1 MKKRIKSASIWLI
14 FLLSIV
20 PFSFSGWFTFS
31 QGAEYEE
38 IDGYQEWTENR
49 IVDGEINI
57 NPEATLVIKKGVKI
71 TFEGRAG
78 INAQGKLIVKGTVKE
93 PVVFQKGSEGSEY
106 SISIDSGG
114 EAKISNAD
122 ISGGG
127 AAPGILMYNDKF
139 FANTAKA
146 ASEGAIYVYRN
157 GRLEI
162 ESSNLHNNITAIYVE
177 KSSVFNPVKVNR
189 SKFINNADYDVV
201 CSNCISDT
209 DFKYNWWGYADGPKK
224 YFIGSQQYGYEKIRG
239 SINFSDWAD
248 REDFRD
254 PVILVPGILGSQKKD
269 GQWQLDLVFHTY
281 DNLYEEFVDSGYVP
295 EKDLFKF
302 PYEWRDS
309 NIENAKLLE
318 KKIEEIK
325 TQTKWPKVD
334 VVAHSMG
341 GLLTREYVESNYYGN
356 DIDQLV
362 TLGTP
367 HNGAPEAYLKWE
379 GSKWFWSIGDIYAKN
394 IVKQEAEESG
404 FDNIFDYM
412 RQRPITSL
420 KELLPVYDYLQDAD
434 NNYAF
439 KVYPDDY
446 PRNEFLE
453 NINNEENKNKLNNI
467 EFNKII
473 GKLGN
478 ENITIAGFKV
488 VDADMGKY
496 WEHGYPHGLEI
507 PVFGDGGMFYSD
519 GDKTVPLFS
528 GRSEN
533 IPADYLIEIDSDHHN
548 LPTEAQR
555 DVLELLT
562 GKRPEEENRDNLIKN
577 ILFVSVFS
585 PVDLQITAPDG
596 NRIGKDFAT
605 GEILNEI
612 ENAYYTGYDT
622 KNEFITIPNPTDGEY
637 QIKTQGTENGNYR
650 IEATKIFEDENNSQQ
665 ALESTAIING
675 VAEEGKTE
683 EIQIEVS
690 QDQVSQKNAITLESI
705 VSDIDRYQK
714 SGMISKNEA
723 RNLQRTLKRII
734 SLDKLSEEIEN
745 NKKIKEENQQKLQKL
760 IAERRLKY
768 LDALI
773 KYIGNKPD
781 KLISQ
786 QAKTLLIE
794 SLEYIKTRLL

>member
-605 GEILNEI
+605 GEILN
-612 ENAYYTGYDT
+612 
-622 KNEFITIPNPTDGEY
+622 
-637 QIKTQGTENGNYR
+637 
-650 IEATKIFEDENNSQQ
+650 
-665 ALESTAIING
+665 
-675 VAEEGKTE
+675 
-683 EIQIEVS
+683 
-690 QDQVSQKNAITLESI
+690 
-705 VSDIDRYQK
+705 
-714 SGMISKNEA
+714 
-723 RNLQRTLKRII
+723 
-734 SLDKLSEEIEN
+734 
-745 NKKIKEENQQKLQKL
+745 
-760 IAERRLKY
+760 
-768 LDALI
+768 
-773 KYIGNKPD
+773 
-781 KLISQ
+781 
-786 QAKTLLIE
+786 
-794 SLEYIKTRLL
+794 